1 MYEAPPA
8 YEPEPEQRAVYVR
21 VEAQRVVLAW
31 IFLAAIVAL
40 FALSVLRGFAP
51 MGASSDEAEATE
63 DLVLLISMGA
73 KFTPLMDVGGEWW
86 RLASAM
92 FLHGS
97 LIHLAINGYALYIL
111 GPDVERMYGTA
122 RFAAIYMGAGLA
134 GSAASYAFGRISA
147 PAIGAS
153 GAIFGLMGALGAFA
167 YSSREVLGDVARRN
181 LRQIA
186 GLAAINL
193 LIGFSLAGID
203 NYAHLGG
210 LVGGVILGLLLAP
223 RLQFVPDIVQPAIR
237 SHPSGPGR
245 WLGFLAVMLVV
256 AGFTAVIHRQRLADP
271 AVRRE
276 LLEIRES
283 YLEFKP

>member
-8 YEPEPEQRAVYVR
+8 YDPEPQRRVVR
-21 VEAQRVVLAW
+21 VSMQPHNVVLAW
-31 IFLAAIVAL
+31 VFLAAIVAL
-40 FALSVLRGFAP
+40 FAFSVLRGFSP
-51 MGASSDEAEATE
+51 MGVSDDADAID
-63 DLVLLISMGA
+63 DLVLLISLGA
-73 KFTPLMDVGGEWW
+73 KFTPLMDLDGQWW

-134 GSAASYAFGRISA
+134 GSAASYGFGDISA

-153 GAIFGLMGALGAFA
+153 GAIFGLMGAMGAFA
-167 YSSREVLGDVARRN
+167 FSSRAVLGDVARRN

-193 LIGFSLAGID
+193 LIGFSLSGID

-210 LVGGVILGLLLAP
+210 LVGGTALGLLLAP
-223 RLQFVPDIVQPAIR
+223 RLEFVPDPLQPAIR
-237 SHPSGPGR
+237 SHPSGPAR
-245 WLGFLAVMLVV
+245 WLGFLAVLAVV
-256 AGFTAVIHRQRLADP
+256 AGLTALIHHLRLDDP
-271 AVRRE
+271 KARSV
-276 LLEIRES
+276 LVES
-283 YLEFKP
+283 RNDYLDFAP